1 MDGGGSL
8 KWRAA
13 EGGGHGSWF
22 MVMVEEG
29 GGGFILHHWHW
40 ALAEGSRHY
49 LAPFRVTTHRGTNT
63 NIHTYSDS

>member
-1 MDGGGSL
+1 MADMV
-8 KWRAA
+8 
-13 EGGGHGSWF
+13 HGSWLKR
-22 MVMVEEG
+22 